1 MGNAGSFYGFAAGR
15 RDFHTVVVGNPF
27 GDDDAAFGQRVT
39 AILNERNT
47 QQSTNFTTEPG
58 PSARLQYKLVLL
70 FNPAKRLTPNG
81 LCRDTVAASVRPAN
95 AQAITVQA
103 AFCDGEKA
111 TVSIRGNLSGGDDPA
126 RFEQFVAQMQW
137 LLLSPNFARLR
148 RVDA

>member
-1 MGNAGSFYGFAAGR
+1 MQPARTPRRRLPMTLALLLVATGLAACAVGARFETRQFAGAFNTSFYGFAAGR

-103 AFCDGEKA
+103 AFV
-111 TVSIRGNLSGGDDPA
+111 TA
-126 RFEQFVAQMQW
+126 R
-137 LLLSPNFARLR
+137 R
-148 RVDA
+148 RQ